1 LDLGE
6 TEGFGVHPAQ
16 SASPCSLRIDGF
28 AGRIRFIGMY
38 AERQYPLDLHSKR
51 ANIVFCDGHA
61 QSLKRAS
68 LVSQLNTGGTA
79 TWPNEPNRLWNID
92 NKVH

>member
-1 LDLGE
+1 
-6 TEGFGVHPAQ
+6 
-16 SASPCSLRIDGF
+16 
-28 AGRIRFIGMY
+28 
-38 AERQYPLDLHSKR
+38 LHSKR